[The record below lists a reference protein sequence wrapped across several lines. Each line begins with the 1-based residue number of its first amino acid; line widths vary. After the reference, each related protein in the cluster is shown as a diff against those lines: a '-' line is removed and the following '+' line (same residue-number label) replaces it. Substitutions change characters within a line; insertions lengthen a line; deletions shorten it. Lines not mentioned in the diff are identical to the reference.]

1 MESTLNAVA
10 ESNGQ
15 KIISAGEINV
25 LTLTDFLSAFFPDE
39 TEPIHLRAFPPKGGS
54 GAAIKIATSRRQLST
69 DRNQQHKLKTL
80 NQTSGIYF
88 VVNSGGDTDDEIN
101 RVNAFFAEIDDVPI
115 EEQHA
120 IYDAAPILPSIRVQT
135 RKSVHAYWLL
145 RDTCDIEKWCTVQES
160 LIDYFKSDSHIKNP
174 SRVMRLPFFNHLSL
188 EESGKLLLKRV
199 ELIKFDQDRRY
210 TVEQMC
216 AAFSPVKEIPTE
228 QQSPNV
234 EILDSPTYEGSGTFQ
249 SWDELN
255 GELRG
260 RILAHPTTTID
271 KKREWARLKG
281 ICHNGKG
288 NSALGLHLATGAYH
302 CKSGCSTGEILEA
315 FNLPAE
321 PNGKLK
327 VANEVLTISRP
338 QPKAEVF
345 YGLAGD
351 VVRSVE
357 PHTESDP
364 MAILIQLLAL
374 FGNVIGRNAYF
385 PVEAAKHFLNI
396 FTVLVGD
403 SSKGRKGTSYEL
415 VKSLFDY
422 VDPAWSSNN
431 QSSGLSS
438 GEGLIYAVRDSME
451 KSEPIKEKGRVTS
464 VQKVIADEGVGDK
477 RLVVIEPEFAQPL
490 KVAGREGNT
499 LSTLIRQ
506 AWDSGRLRVM
516 TKNQPLRATDAH
528 ISIVGH
534 ITKDELLRDLKT
546 VDTSNGFANRFLWV
560 YVRRSKLLPEGG
572 GFHRTDRMALINRL
586 RQAVEFASTVREMRR
601 DEEARALWSEFYAAE
616 AEGKPGLVGSV
627 TSRAEAQVVRL
638 SCLYALLD
646 RSEVVRCVHLE
657 AAIALWKYCEDSARF
672 IFGELPVDN
681 LVNKILGALREAE
694 YGLTRTEI
702 RDLLGRNRKTYEI
715 DNALQTLLRADLA
728 HPVTEHSDRRG
739 RPTERWLAKQAP
751 SPEPE
756 TSLM

>member
-1 MESTLNAVA
+1 MESIPNAVA

-25 LTLTDFLSAFFPDE
+25 ITLTDFLSAFFPDE

-54 GAAIKIATSRRQLST
+54 GAAVKIATSRRQLST

-80 NQTSGIYF
+80 NKTSGLYF

-101 RVNAFFAEIDDVPI
+101 RVNAFFVEIDDVPI

-145 RDTCDIEKWCTVQES
+145 RDTCDIEEWCAIQER

-174 SRVMRLPFFNHLSL
+174 SRLMRLPFFNHLSL
-188 EESGKLLLKRV
+188 DESGKLILKRV
-199 ELIKFDQDRRY
+199 EMVEFDQDRRY

-216 AAFSPVKEIPTE
+216 VAFPTVKQTPAEE
-228 QQSPNV
+228 QLPNA
-234 EILDSPTYEGSGTFQ
+234 EILDSPTYERSDNFQ

-255 GELRG
+255 AELRI
-260 RILAHPTTTID
+260 RMLAHPTTTID
-271 KKREWARLKG
+271 KKREWAHLKG

-288 NSALGLHLATGAYH
+288 NSAIALHLATGAYR
-302 CKSGCSTGEILEA
+302 CKSGCSTGEILKA
-315 FNLPAE
+315 FNLSAE

-327 VANEVLTISRP
+327 VASEVLTISRP
-338 QPKAEVF
+338 VPKPEVF

-385 PVEAAKHFLNI
+385 SVEAVKHFTNI

-415 VKSLFDY
+415 VKSLFEY

-438 GEGLIYAVRDSME
+438 GEGLIYSVRDSMQ
-451 KSEPIKEKGRVTS
+451 KTEPIKEKGRVTS
-464 VQKVIADEGVGDK
+464 VQKVIADEGVDDK
-477 RLVVIEPEFAQPL
+477 RLIVIEPEFAQPL

-506 AWDSGRLRVM
+506 AWDSGKLRVM
-516 TKNQPLRATDAH
+516 TKNQPLRATDTH

-572 GFHRTDRMALINRL
+572 GFHRTDRTGFVNRL
-586 RQAVEFASTVREMRR
+586 RQAVEFASNVREVRR
-601 DEEARALWSEFYAAE
+601 DEEARALWNEFYVAE

-646 RSEVVRCVHLE
+646 CSEVVRRVHLE
-657 AAIALWKYCEDSARF
+657 AAIAVWKYCEDSAMF
-672 IFGELPVDN
+672 IFGELPADN
-681 LVNKILGALREAE
+681 LINKILGALRESE

-715 DNALQTLLRADLA
+715 DNALQTLIRADLA
-728 HPVTEHSDRRG
+728 HSVTEHSDRRG

-751 SPEPE
+751 LPEPE